1 MKSILTLALF
11 LVAAQSLNAATAK
24 EIREMKKSF
33 VRPKEIPYLDD
44 NKYTKE
50 RELLGKALFF
60 DPRLS
65 GSNAISC
72 ASCHNPSFG
81 WGDGLAKGVG
91 HGHKELGRKT
101 PTIINLAWTEKL
113 MWDGRFTH
121 LEGQAL
127 GPIGSEAEMNM
138 KMDGDGNLADKI
150 KKIEGYGPMFAKAY
164 PGVEITNELIG
175 KAIAIYERGVVTG
188 NAPFDKWVSGNEK
201 AISDSAKAGFEV
213 FTGKANCTACHSGWN
228 FSDASFHDIGLADDD
243 IGRGKFL
250 KLSSQQHAFKTPGL
264 RSIDLRGPYMHN
276 GSEKTLEEVIEFY
289 NMGGKAKRESLSGNI
304 KPLNLSADEKKNLKA
319 FLLTLT
325 GDDKPVTFPI
335 LPR

>member
-1 MKSILTLALF
+1 MKFFVILLPLIFSSYGAFAASSKEMQEMKSKFI
-11 LVAAQSLNAATAK
+11 
-24 EIREMKKSF
+24 
-33 VRPKEIPYLDD
+33 RPKQIRYLDD
-44 NKYTKE
+44 NKYTPE
-50 RELLGKALFF
+50 RELLGKMLFF

-81 WGDGLAKGVG
+81 WGDGLSKGIG

-101 PTIINLAWTEKL
+101 PTIVNLAWTEKL

-150 KKIEGYGPMFAKAY
+150 KKITGYPPLFAKAY
-164 PGVEITNELIG
+164 PEQEITNDLIA
-175 KAIAIYERGVVTG
+175 KAIAVYERGVVTG
-188 NAPFDKWVSGNEK
+188 QAPFDKWIGGDEK
-201 AISDSAKAGFEV
+201 AISAEAKAGFEV
-213 FTGKANCTACHSGWN
+213 FNKKANCVACHSGWN
-228 FSDASFHDIGLADDD
+228 FTDDSFNDIGVNDAD

-250 KLSSQQHAFKTPGL
+250 KLTSQQHAFKTPGL
-264 RSIDLRGPYMHN
+264 RNIALRGPFMHN
-276 GSEKTLEEVIEFY
+276 GSEHSLEEVIEFY
-289 NMGGKAKRESLSGNI
+289 NQGGRAKRESVSANI
-304 KPLNLSADEKKNLKA
+304 KPLSLTAQEKQQLKE
-319 FLLTLT
+319 FLITLT
-325 GDDKPVTFPI
+325 GQDKPTTLPL